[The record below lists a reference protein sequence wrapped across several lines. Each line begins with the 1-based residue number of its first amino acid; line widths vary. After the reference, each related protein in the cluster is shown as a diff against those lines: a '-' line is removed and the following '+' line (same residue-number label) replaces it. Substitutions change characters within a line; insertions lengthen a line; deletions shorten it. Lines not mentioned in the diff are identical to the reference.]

1 MHEIVQS
8 SAIISSRG
16 QVQIPAKIRK
26 AIGAQTGDLVI
37 FRMLDDGTILMK
49 IVKRKRLSE
58 LYGSLKSGVKFSSLE
73 DETENTKKMWT
84 AKRESE
90 RMISSGAEGVVT
102 FDKKH
107 FGRLGEKIIEP
118 DAFLK

>member
-26 AIGAQTGDLVI
+26 AIGAQSGDLVI

-58 LYGSLKSGVKFSSLE
+58 LYGSLKSDVKFSSLE
-73 DETENTKKMWT
+73 DETENTKRTWT
-84 AKRESE
+84 TKRESE
-90 RMISSGAEGVVT
+90 RM
-102 FDKKH
+102 K
-107 FGRLGEKIIEP
+107 R
-118 DAFLK
+118 

>member
-1 MHEIVQS
+1 MKLCS
-8 SAIISSRG
+8 LSAIISSRG

-58 LYGSLKSGVKFSSLE
+58 LYGSLKSSVKFSSLE
-73 DETENTKKMWT
+73 DETENTEKMWT

-90 RMISSGAEGVVT
+90 RMKRCKNSGLMQTSS
-102 FDKKH
+102 
-107 FGRLGEKIIEP
+107 
-118 DAFLK
+118 

>member
-58 LYGSLKSGVKFSSLE
+58 LYGSLKSGVKFSNLE

-90 RMISSGAEGVVT
+90 RM
-102 FDKKH
+102 K
-107 FGRLGEKIIEP
+107 R
-118 DAFLK
+118 

>member
-73 DETENTKKMWT
+73 EETDNTKEYGA
-84 AKRESE
+84 AKREV
-90 RMISSGAEGVVT
+90 RG
-102 FDKKH
+102 
-107 FGRLGEKIIEP
+107 
-118 DAFLK
+118 

>member
-1 MHEIVQS
+1 MHEIIQS
-8 SAIISSRG
+8 SATISSRG

-49 IVKRKRLSE
+49 VVKRKRLSE
-58 LYGSLKSGVKFSSLE
+58 LYGSLKSNVKFSSME
-73 DETENTKKMWT
+73 GETENTKKIWA

-90 RMISSGAEGVVT
+90 R
-102 FDKKH
+102 
-107 FGRLGEKIIEP
+107 
-118 DAFLK
+118 LKG